1 VVKTAGIDIG
11 SRTIK
16 IVVLEGRNLC
26 GYQII
31 DTGIDPLQK
40 AKKLLQSISFDK
52 IVATGYGRHLLQKE
66 IDCPVITEIKA
77 YALGANFYFPG
88 CRTVIDIGGQDS
100 KIIKIEKGKVLDFV
114 MNDRCAAGTGKF
126 LEVMAHTLGYTIE
139 EFWQSALEA
148 KTSLTLNAMCTVFA
162 ESEVVSLIAHG
173 EDPKNIALGL
183 HQAVVNRVFALIGSI
198 GFEEKIVF
206 GGGVA
211 KNRCILSCLKARL
224 GKEIF
229 VPEEPQILGALGAAL
244 NAIGEESRI

>member
-16 IVVLEGRNLC
+16 LAILKGRSLC
-26 GYQII
+26 YYQIV
-31 DTGIDPLQK
+31 DTGINQLAK
-40 AKKLLQSISFDK
+40 AKELLQSVSFDK
-52 IVATGYGRHLLQKE
+52 IVATGYGRHRLQEE
-66 IDCPVITEIKA
+66 IGCPVITEIKA
-77 YALGANFYFPG
+77 YALGANFYFPH

-100 KIIKIEKGKVLDFV
+100 KVIKVEKGKVLDFM

-139 EFWQSALEA
+139 NFWQSALTA
-148 KTSLTLNAMCTVFA
+148 KSSLTINAMCTVFA
-162 ESEVVSLIAHG
+162 ESEVVSLIARG

-183 HQAVVNRVFALIGSI
+183 HQAVVNRVFALVGSI
-198 GFEEKIVF
+198 GFEEEIVF

-211 KNRCILSCLKARL
+211 KNRCIVSCLKARL

-229 VPEEPQILGALGAAL
+229 VPAEPQILGALGAAIS
-244 NAIGEESRI
+244 AVKE